1 MIISYKKMKLQ
12 LPVLLATLAALAPT
26 TLANDKQ
33 LCYITDDLDQ
43 RETWY
48 TEAEPRCSAYWHPS
62 LGLPSKIVE
71 CHSGKWHTREVCDKE
86 HYCESEDLAFSWSVT
101 YVGVLDAQGR
111 PSCEGVLAEKF
122 KNHQSLAS
130 WAKTATAFPTT
141 KRFPTTMA

>member
-1 MIISYKKMKLQ
+1 MKLQ

-86 HYCESEDLAFSWSVT
+86 HYC
-101 YVGVLDAQGR
+101 VLDAQGR